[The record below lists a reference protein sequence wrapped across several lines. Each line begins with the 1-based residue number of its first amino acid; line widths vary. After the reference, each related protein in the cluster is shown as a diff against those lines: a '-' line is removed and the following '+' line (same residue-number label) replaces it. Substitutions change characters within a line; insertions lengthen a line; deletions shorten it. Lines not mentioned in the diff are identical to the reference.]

1 MEVATIK
8 RMATVMIKFKIEKG
22 QFSEEDKKVAIQVLK
37 QRGQDVSKWETGEAK
52 EEQPADM
59 PGETQEM
66 RTCQDAPEEE
76 NEEEPQSTKLDPKTV
91 EIVDKAIEEIC
102 ECEYDDIKLKAGDL
116 MGDDPKET
124 EDLTKEQVEGFL
136 ELAKELKKRN
146 EEKKAEKKG
155 KTKVKESV
163 KKEEKKGKT
172 KVKESVKKE
181 EKIADPTEKPVESVE
196 EKPKVEKKAEAT
208 PRKVAA
214 IPQPTE
220 EELKAIFSVQSQKKI
235 DQVLE
240 ILKNGTQ
247 KKRVIIDLWDLGLDK
262 SEIVNLKVADPTYTY
277 DLIRAQQ
284 KMSEQVKDLKK

>member
-1 MEVATIK
+1 
-8 RMATVMIKFKIEKG
+8 MIKFKIEKG

-37 QRGQDVSKWETGEAK
+37 QRGQDVSKWETEEEK
-52 EEQPADM
+52 EEQLADM
-59 PGETQEM
+59 PGEVQEM
-66 RTCQDAPEEE
+66 ETSQDAPEEE
-76 NEEEPQSTKLDPKTV
+76 EESQSMKLDPKTV
-91 EIVDKAIEEIC
+91 EIVDRAIEEIC

-116 MGDDPKET
+116 IGDDPKET
-124 EDLTKEQVEGFL
+124 EDLTKEQVEGFH
-136 ELAKELKKRN
+136 ELLKELKKRN

-155 KTKVKESV
+155 KAKAKESV
-163 KKEEKKGKT
+163 KKEEK
-172 KVKESVKKE
+172 V
-181 EKIADPTEKPVESVE
+181 ADSTEKPVESVE
-196 EKPKVEKKAEAT
+196 EKPKVEKRVEPT

-220 EELKAIFSVQSQKKI
+220 EELKSIFSVQSQKKI

>member
-37 QRGQDVSKWETGEAK
+37 QRGQDVSKWETEEVK

-59 PGETQEM
+59 PGEVQEM
-66 RTCQDAPEEE
+66 EASQDAPEK
-76 NEEEPQSTKLDPKTV
+76 EEESQSTKLDPKTV

-155 KTKVKESV
+155 KEKIKETV
-163 KKEEKKGKT
+163 KKEEK
-172 KVKESVKKE
+172 VE
-181 EKIADPTEKPVESVE
+181 EKTEKLVESVE
-196 EKPKVEKKAEAT
+196 EKPKVENKVEVT

>member
-8 RMATVMIKFKIEKG
+8 RMATVMIKFKIGKG

-37 QRGQDVSKWETGEAK
+37 QRGQDVSKWETGEVK

-76 NEEEPQSTKLDPKTV
+76 NEGESQSTKLDPKTV

-146 EEKKAEKKG
+146 EEKKA
-155 KTKVKESV
+155 
-163 KKEEKKGKT
+163 EKKGKT

-284 KMSEQVKDLKK
+284 KISEQVKDLKK

>member
-1 MEVATIK
+1 MEVAPIK

-37 QRGQDVSKWETGEAK
+37 QRGQDVSKWETGEVK

-66 RTCQDAPEEE
+66 GTCQDAPEEE
-76 NEEEPQSTKLDPKTV
+76 NGEESQSTKLDPKTV

-136 ELAKELKKRN
+136 ELAKEL
-146 EEKKAEKKG
+146 
-155 KTKVKESV
+155 
-163 KKEEKKGKT
+163 KKGKT

-284 KMSEQVKDLKK
+284 KISEQVKDLKK

>member
-37 QRGQDVSKWETGEAK
+37 QRGQDVSKWETGEVK

-76 NEEEPQSTKLDPKTV
+76 NEGESQSTKLDPKTV

-146 EEKKAEKKG
+146 KEKKA
-155 KTKVKESV
+155 
-163 KKEEKKGKT
+163 EKKGKT

-284 KMSEQVKDLKK
+284 KISEQVKDLKK

>member
-146 EEKKAEKKG
+146 GEKKA
-155 KTKVKESV
+155 
-163 KKEEKKGKT
+163 EKKGKT

>member
-8 RMATVMIKFKIEKG
+8 RMATVMIKFKIRKG

-102 ECEYDDIKLKAGDL
+102 ECEYDDIKLKARDL

-146 EEKKAEKKG
+146 EEKKA
-155 KTKVKESV
+155 
-163 KKEEKKGKT
+163 EKKGKT

>member
-37 QRGQDVSKWETGEAK
+37 QRGQDVSKWETGEVK

-116 MGDDPKET
+116 MGDDPNET

-146 EEKKAEKKG
+146 EEKKA
-155 KTKVKESV
+155 
-163 KKEEKKGKT
+163 EKKGKT

-208 PRKVAA
+208 PRKVATL
-214 IPQPTE
+214 PQPTE

>member
-37 QRGQDVSKWETGEAK
+37 QRGQDVSKWETGEVK

-76 NEEEPQSTKLDPKTV
+76 NEGESQSTKLDPKTV

-163 KKEEKKGKT
+163 KKEEK
-172 KVKESVKKE
+172 
-181 EKIADPTEKPVESVE
+181 IADPTEKPVESVE
-196 EKPKVEKKAEAT
+196 EKPKVEKIAEAT

-220 EELKAIFSVQSQKKI
+220 EELKTIFSVQSQKKI

>member
-37 QRGQDVSKWETGEAK
+37 QRGQDVSKWETGEVK

-76 NEEEPQSTKLDPKTV
+76 NEGESQSTKLDPKTV

-146 EEKKAEKKG
+146 EEKKA
-155 KTKVKESV
+155 
-163 KKEEKKGKT
+163 EKKGKT

-277 DLIRAQQ
+277 DLIREQQ
-284 KMSEQVKDLKK
+284 KISEQVKDLKK

>member
-37 QRGQDVSKWETGEAK
+37 QRGQDVSKWETGEVK

-76 NEEEPQSTKLDPKTV
+76 NEGESQSTKLDPKTV

-146 EEKKAEKKG
+146 EEKKAEKKR
-155 KTKVKESV
+155 
-163 KKEEKKGKT
+163 KT

-284 KMSEQVKDLKK
+284 KISEQVKDLKK

>member
-37 QRGQDVSKWETGEAK
+37 QRGQDVSKWETGEVK

-76 NEEEPQSTKLDPKTV
+76 NEGESQSTKLDPKTV

-163 KKEEKKGKT
+163 KKEEK
-172 KVKESVKKE
+172 
-181 EKIADPTEKPVESVE
+181 IADPTEKPVESVE

-235 DQVLE
+235 DQGLE

-284 KMSEQVKDLKK
+284 KISEQVKDLKK

>member
-37 QRGQDVSKWETGEAK
+37 QRGQDVSKWETGEVK

-59 PGETQEM
+59 PGEAQEM

-76 NEEEPQSTKLDPKTV
+76 NGEESQSTKLDPKTV

-163 KKEEKKGKT
+163 KKEEK
-172 KVKESVKKE
+172 
-181 EKIADPTEKPVESVE
+181 IADPTEKSVESVE

>member
-37 QRGQDVSKWETGEAK
+37 QRGQDVSKWETEEVK

-59 PGETQEM
+59 PGEAQEM
-66 RTCQDAPEEE
+66 RTCQDTPEEE
-76 NEEEPQSTKLDPKTV
+76 NEGESQSTKLDPKTV

-146 EEKKAEKKG
+146 EEKKA
-155 KTKVKESV
+155 
-163 KKEEKKGKT
+163 EKKGKT

>member
-37 QRGQDVSKWETGEAK
+37 QRGQDVSKWETGEVK

-76 NEEEPQSTKLDPKTV
+76 NEGESQSTKLDPKTV

-146 EEKKAEKKG
+146 EEKKA
-155 KTKVKESV
+155 
-163 KKEEKKGKT
+163 EKKGKT

-284 KMSEQVKDLKK
+284 KISEQVKDLKK

>member
-37 QRGQDVSKWETGEAK
+37 QRGQDVSKWETGEVK

-66 RTCQDAPEEE
+66 GTCQDAPEEE
-76 NEEEPQSTKLDPKTV
+76 NGEESQSTKLDPKTV

-146 EEKKAEKKG
+146 EEKKA
-155 KTKVKESV
+155 
-163 KKEEKKGKT
+163 EKKGKT

-262 SEIVNLKVADPTYTY
+262 SEIVNLKVADSTYTY

>member
-66 RTCQDAPEEE
+66 GTCQDAPEEE

-146 EEKKAEKKG
+146 EEKKA
-155 KTKVKESV
+155 
-163 KKEEKKGKT
+163 EKKGKT

>member
-8 RMATVMIKFKIEKG
+8 RMATVMIKFKIEKD

-37 QRGQDVSKWETGEAK
+37 QRGQDVSKWETEEVK

-59 PGETQEM
+59 PGEAQEM
-66 RTCQDAPEEE
+66 KTYQDAPEEE
-76 NEEEPQSTKLDPKTV
+76 NGEESQSTKLDPKTV

-146 EEKKAEKKG
+146 EEKKADKKE

-163 KKEEKKGKT
+163 KKEK
-172 KVKESVKKE
+172 
-181 EKIADPTEKPVESVE
+181 KIADPTEKPVESVE

-208 PRKVAA
+208 LRKVAA

>member
-37 QRGQDVSKWETGEAK
+37 QRGQDVSKWETEEEE

-59 PGETQEM
+59 PGEVQEM
-66 RTCQDAPEEE
+66 ETSQDAPEEE
-76 NEEEPQSTKLDPKTV
+76 EESQSMKLDPKTV
-91 EIVDKAIEEIC
+91 EIVDRAIEEIC

-146 EEKKAEKKG
+146 EEKKA
-155 KTKVKESV
+155 
-163 KKEEKKGKT
+163 EKKGKT

-284 KMSEQVKDLKK
+284 KISEQVKDLKK

>member
-37 QRGQDVSKWETGEAK
+37 QRGQDVSKWETGEVK

-76 NEEEPQSTKLDPKTV
+76 NEGESQSTKLDPKTV

-146 EEKKAEKKG
+146 EEKKA
-155 KTKVKESV
+155 
-163 KKEEKKGKT
+163 EKKGKT

>member
-37 QRGQDVSKWETGEAK
+37 QRGQDVSKWETGEVK

-59 PGETQEM
+59 PGEVQEM
-66 RTCQDAPEEE
+66 ETSQDAPEEE
-76 NEEEPQSTKLDPKTV
+76 NEGESQSMKLDPKTV
-91 EIVDKAIEEIC
+91 EIVDRAIEEIC

-116 MGDDPKET
+116 IGDDPKET

-146 EEKKAEKKG
+146 EEKKA
-155 KTKVKESV
+155 
-163 KKEEKKGKT
+163 EKKGKT

-284 KMSEQVKDLKK
+284 KISEQVKDLKK

>member
-163 KKEEKKGKT
+163 KKEEK
-172 KVKESVKKE
+172 
-181 EKIADPTEKPVESVE
+181 IADPTEKPVESVE

-208 PRKVAA
+208 PRKVATL
-214 IPQPTE
+214 PQPTE

>member
-37 QRGQDVSKWETGEAK
+37 QRGQDVSKWETEEVK

-59 PGETQEM
+59 PGEVQEM
-66 RTCQDAPEEE
+66 ESSQDAPEEE
-76 NEEEPQSTKLDPKTV
+76 EESQSTKLDPKTV

-155 KTKVKESV
+155 KEKVKETV
-163 KKEEKKGKT
+163 KKEGK
-172 KVKESVKKE
+172 VE
-181 EKIADPTEKPVESVE
+181 EKTEKPVESVE
-196 EKPKVEKKAEAT
+196 EKPKVEKKVEVT

>member
-37 QRGQDVSKWETGEAK
+37 QRGQDVSKWETGEVK

-76 NEEEPQSTKLDPKTV
+76 NEGESQSTKLDPKTV

-146 EEKKAEKKG
+146 EEKKA
-155 KTKVKESV
+155 
-163 KKEEKKGKT
+163 EKKGKT

-247 KKRVIIDLWDLGLDK
+247 KKRVIIDLWDLGLDR

-284 KMSEQVKDLKK
+284 KISEQVKDLKK

>member
-37 QRGQDVSKWETGEAK
+37 QRGQDVSKWETGEVK

-76 NEEEPQSTKLDPKTV
+76 NEGESQSTKLDPKTV

-155 KTKVKESV
+155 KTKVKEL
-163 KKEEKKGKT
+163 
-172 KVKESVKKE
+172 VKKE

-208 PRKVAA
+208 PRKVAD

>member
-37 QRGQDVSKWETGEAK
+37 QRGQDVSKWETGEVK

-76 NEEEPQSTKLDPKTV
+76 NEGESQSTKLDPKTV

-163 KKEEKKGKT
+163 KKEEK
-172 KVKESVKKE
+172 
-181 EKIADPTEKPVESVE
+181 IADPTEKPVESVE

-208 PRKVAA
+208 PRKVATL
-214 IPQPTE
+214 PQPTE

>member
-37 QRGQDVSKWETGEAK
+37 QRGQDVSKWETGEVK

-59 PGETQEM
+59 PGEAQEM

-76 NEEEPQSTKLDPKTV
+76 NGEESQSTKLDPKTV

-155 KTKVKESV
+155 KEKVKETV
-163 KKEEKKGKT
+163 KKEGK
-172 KVKESVKKE
+172 VE
-181 EKIADPTEKPVESVE
+181 EKTEKPVESVE
-196 EKPKVEKKAEAT
+196 EKPKVEKKVEVT

>member
-163 KKEEKKGKT
+163 KKEEK
-172 KVKESVKKE
+172 
-181 EKIADPTEKPVESVE
+181 IADPTEKPVESVE

-284 KMSEQVKDLKK
+284 KISEQVKDLKK

>member
-37 QRGQDVSKWETGEAK
+37 QRGQDVSKWETGEVK

-66 RTCQDAPEEE
+66 RTCQDVPEEE
-76 NEEEPQSTKLDPKTV
+76 NEGESQSTKLDPKTV

-163 KKEEKKGKT
+163 KKEEK
-172 KVKESVKKE
+172 
-181 EKIADPTEKPVESVE
+181 IADPTEKPVESVE
-196 EKPKVEKKAEAT
+196 EKPKVEKKAEAA

-284 KMSEQVKDLKK
+284 KISEQVKDLKK

>member
-1 MEVATIK
+1 MEVTTIK

-22 QFSEEDKKVAIQVLK
+22 QFSEEDKRVAIQVLK
-37 QRGQDVSKWETGEAK
+37 QRGQDVSKWETEEVK

-76 NEEEPQSTKLDPKTV
+76 TEEELQSTKLDPKTV

-163 KKEEKKGKT
+163 KKEEK
-172 KVKESVKKE
+172 
-181 EKIADPTEKPVESVE
+181 IADPTEKPVESVE
-196 EKPKVEKKAEAT
+196 EKPKVEKKTEAT
-208 PRKVAA
+208 PRRVAT

>member
-37 QRGQDVSKWETGEAK
+37 QRGQDVSKWETGEVK

-163 KKEEKKGKT
+163 KKEEK
-172 KVKESVKKE
+172 
-181 EKIADPTEKPVESVE
+181 IADPTEKPVESVE

-208 PRKVAA
+208 PRKVATL
-214 IPQPTE
+214 PQPTE

>member
-37 QRGQDVSKWETGEAK
+37 QRGQDVSKWETGEVK

-59 PGETQEM
+59 PGEAQEM

-76 NEEEPQSTKLDPKTV
+76 NGEESQSTKLDPKTV

-163 KKEEKKGKT
+163 KKEEK
-172 KVKESVKKE
+172 
-181 EKIADPTEKPVESVE
+181 IADPTEKLVESVE
-196 EKPKVEKKAEAT
+196 EKPKVEKKVEVT

>member
-22 QFSEEDKKVAIQVLK
+22 QFSEEDKKVAIQVLI
-37 QRGQDVSKWETGEAK
+37 QRGQDVSKWETGEVK

-76 NEEEPQSTKLDPKTV
+76 NEGESQSTKLDPKTV

-146 EEKKAEKKG
+146 EEKKA
-155 KTKVKESV
+155 
-163 KKEEKKGKT
+163 EKKGKT

>member
-163 KKEEKKGKT
+163 KKEEK
-172 KVKESVKKE
+172 
-181 EKIADPTEKPVESVE
+181 IADPTEKPVESVE

-284 KMSEQVKDLKK
+284 EMSEQVKDLKK

>member
-37 QRGQDVSKWETGEAK
+37 QRGQDVSKWETGEVK

-59 PGETQEM
+59 PGEAQEM

-76 NEEEPQSTKLDPKTV
+76 NEEESQSTKLDPKTV

-146 EEKKAEKKG
+146 EEKKA
-155 KTKVKESV
+155 
-163 KKEEKKGKT
+163 EKKGKT

>member
-91 EIVDKAIEEIC
+91 EIVDRAIEEIC

-124 EDLTKEQVEGFL
+124 EDLTKEQVEGFH
-136 ELAKELKKRN
+136 ELLKELRKRN

-155 KTKVKESV
+155 KAKSKESV
-163 KKEEKKGKT
+163 KKEEK
-172 KVKESVKKE
+172 VKEKAE
-181 EKIADPTEKPVESVE
+181 NQVESVE
-196 EKPKVEKKAEAT
+196 EKPKVEKRVEPT

-220 EELKAIFSVQSQKKI
+220 EELKSIFSVQSQKKI

>member
-37 QRGQDVSKWETGEAK
+37 QRGQDVSKWETGEVK

-76 NEEEPQSTKLDPKTV
+76 NEGESQSTKLDPKTV

-102 ECEYDDIKLKAGDL
+102 ECEYDDIKLKAGGL

-146 EEKKAEKKG
+146 EEKKA
-155 KTKVKESV
+155 
-163 KKEEKKGKT
+163 EKKGKT

-284 KMSEQVKDLKK
+284 KISEQVKDLKK

>member
-37 QRGQDVSKWETGEAK
+37 QRGQDVSKWETGEVK

-76 NEEEPQSTKLDPKTV
+76 NGEEPQSTKLDPKTV

-146 EEKKAEKKG
+146 EEKKA
-155 KTKVKESV
+155 
-163 KKEEKKGKT
+163 EKKGKT

>member
-37 QRGQDVSKWETGEAK
+37 QRGQDVSKWETEEVK

-59 PGETQEM
+59 PGEVQEM
-66 RTCQDAPEEE
+66 ETSQDAPEEE
-76 NEEEPQSTKLDPKTV
+76 EESQSTKLDPKTV

-146 EEKKAEKKG
+146 EEKKA
-155 KTKVKESV
+155 
-163 KKEEKKGKT
+163 EKKGKT

>member
-37 QRGQDVSKWETGEAK
+37 QRGQDVSKWETGEVK

-102 ECEYDDIKLKAGDL
+102 ECEYDDIKLKAEDL

-146 EEKKAEKKG
+146 EEKKA
-155 KTKVKESV
+155 
-163 KKEEKKGKT
+163 EKKGKT